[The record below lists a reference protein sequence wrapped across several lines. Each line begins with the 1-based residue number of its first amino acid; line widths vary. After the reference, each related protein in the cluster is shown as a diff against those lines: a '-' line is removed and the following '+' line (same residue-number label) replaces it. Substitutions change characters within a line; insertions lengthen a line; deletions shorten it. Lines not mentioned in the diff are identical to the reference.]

1 LDQDFAILAE
11 QLLQQESDGITTITK
26 STVMSLIAKGTLN
39 KMRASLD
46 GDVHYRLPVGDEL
59 VDLKPFIGQSITL
72 THTGNIFCSSCG
84 KKTKKSYSQG
94 HCFVCMKKL
103 ASCDMCI
110 MKPETCHYDQG
121 TCREPQWGEENCMVD
136 HFVYLSNT
144 SSLKVG
150 ITRHTQIPTRWIDQG
165 ATQGLPI
172 FKVKT
177 RYISGLIEVELAKHI
192 ADKTNWR
199 TLLKG
204 DGEPIDLAQRF
215 EELLPLVEEKIAQIK
230 AQFGDDAIEVL
241 SNEITPIS
249 YPVLEHPVKITS
261 HNFDKNPEV
270 TGTLQGIKGQYM
282 IFDTG
287 VINIRKFTSYEV
299 EVSA

>member
-1 LDQDFAILAE
+1 
-11 QLLQQESDGITTITK
+11 
-26 STVMSLIAKGTLN
+26 MSLLATGTLS
-39 KMRASLD
+39 KMKASLE
-46 GDVHYRLPVGDEL
+46 GTVHYRLPVGEQL
-59 VDLKPFIGQSITL
+59 IDLNPFIGHTLTL

-136 HFVYLSNT
+136 HYVYLSNT

-165 ATQGLPI
+165 ATQGMPI

-177 RYISGLIEVELAKHI
+177 RYISGLLEVELAKHI

-204 DGEPIDLAQRF
+204 DGEPLPLEDQFAQ
-215 EELLPLVEEKIAQIK
+215 LLPLVEDTIQDLRTR
-230 AQFGDDAIEVL
+230 FGEDAVEVL
-241 SNEITPIS
+241 SSDITAIA
-249 YPVLEHPVKITS
+249 YPVEQHPVKISS

-270 TGTLQGIKGQYM
+270 TGTLQGIKGQYL

-287 VINIRKFTSYEV
+287 VINVRKFTSYEV
-299 EVSA
+299 EVSTTA